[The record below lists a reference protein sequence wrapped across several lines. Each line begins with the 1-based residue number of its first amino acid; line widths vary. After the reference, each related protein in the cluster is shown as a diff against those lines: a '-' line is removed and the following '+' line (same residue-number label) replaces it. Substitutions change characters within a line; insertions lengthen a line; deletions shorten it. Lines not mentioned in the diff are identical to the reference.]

1 MGMQGEARVLA
12 LLNEQLKNELTAVN
26 QFLAHARLLEDWGLK
41 SLSEH
46 EYAESQEEHGH
57 ANLLIQRILL
67 LGGNPNLQDLGQL
80 MVGTEIKS
88 LLEGDLAIEQRAM
101 ATLVEGIRTAEE
113 LHDYVSRD
121 LFVKILEDEE
131 RHAHHITR
139 QLDLMGQIGRENYVQ
154 SQI

>member
-1 MGMQGEARVLA
+1 MQGEARVLA

-41 SLSEH
+41 SAAEH
-46 EYAESQEEHGH
+46 ELAESQEEREH
-57 ANLLIQRILL
+57 ADLLIQRILL

-80 MVGTEIKS
+80 VVGSDIRS
-88 LLEGDLAIEQRAM
+88 LLQGDLAIEQRAQ
-101 ATLVEGIRTAEE
+101 ATLNEGIKTAEE

-121 LFVKILEDEE
+121 LFVKILDDEE
-131 RHAHHITR
+131 RHAHHLAR
-139 QLDLMGQIGRENYVQ
+139 QLELIEKVGIQNYIQ